1 MPEFLHRFS
10 MRKTL
15 WALVLP
21 ALWNAV
27 WIPAAQGAPQSDP
40 PVDPRADNPLA
51 RDFAYCAGRLSAE
64 AAHRED
70 RELMALKRAMQDLLA
85 AVIAPE
91 TAPSYEELRIAG
103 HVSQTEL
110 LALSRFSF
118 DTEEAHRAETL
129 AESNI
134 RHCRNMLLGG

>member
-1 MPEFLHRFS
+1 MIQLIHRFS
-10 MRKTL
+10 FKKALSALLLSTL
-15 WALVLP
+15 WSA
-21 ALWNAV
+21 
-27 WIPAAQGAPQSDP
+27 AAQGAALP
-40 PVDPRADNPLA
+40 ADNPLA

-70 RELMALKRAMQDLLA
+70 RELMALKREMQDLLA

-91 TAPSYEELRIAG
+91 AAPSYEELRIAG

-118 DTEEAHRAETL
+118 DMEEADRAAEL
-129 AESNI
+129 AARNI
-134 RHCRNMLLGG
+134 RQCRAMLLGG

>member
-1 MPEFLHRFS
+1 MPELIHRFS
-10 MRKTL
+10 IKKTL
-15 WALVLP
+15 LALVLP
-21 ALWNAV
+21 ALWSA
-27 WIPAAQGAPQSDP
+27 PAQGAPLP
-40 PVDPRADNPLA
+40 ADNPLA

-70 RELMALKRAMQDLLA
+70 RELMALKREMQDLLA

-91 TAPSYEELRIAG
+91 AAPSYEELRIAG

-118 DTEEAHRAETL
+118 DMEEAHRAEAL

-134 RHCRNMLLGG
+134 RQCREMLLGG